1 MITSRFVMLGQLRLH
16 VLDWGGG
23 DRPPLFM
30 LHGVASSSHMF
41 DRIAE
46 PLTQRYRVFAVD
58 QRGHG
63 LSDKP
68 SDGYEFETIAHDLDL
83 LADALGYRDQSL
95 TLVGHSWGAYT
106 ALYYAATRPA
116 RMTKAVLLDGGIRPL
131 RDRFPTWAEAEIGM
145 APPPYVNMNLDDVKQ
160 LIRRWQGVGYRP
172 ETEALALTIF
182 DQSDPH
188 NIRALLSRDN
198 NMHIARALWSIRP
211 ADYFSRV
218 RCPLLIVMAVEP
230 GRTITPQECGYAEQ
244 AERGLANAR
253 VVWMF
258 DTIHDI
264 PWHRPQE
271 LNEVLAVFL

>member
-1 MITSRFVMLGQLRLH
+1 MSLGRFVKVGQLRLH

-23 DRPPLFM
+23 DCPPLFL
-30 LHGVASSSHMF
+30 LHGVGSSCHMF
-41 DRIAE
+41 EWIAE

-68 SDGYEFETIAHDLDL
+68 SSGYDFETIAQDIDL
-83 LADALGYRDQSL
+83 LAEALGYGDQPL
-95 TLVGHSWGAYT
+95 TLAGHSWGAYT

-116 RMTKAVLLDGGIRPL
+116 RTTKVALLDGGIRPL
-131 RDRFPTWAEAEIGM
+131 RDLFPTWAVAEIAM
-145 APPPYVNMNLDDVKQ
+145 APPLYVNMNLDDIKQ
-160 LIRRWQGVGYRP
+160 FIRRWQGAGYRP

-182 DQSDPH
+182 DQSDP
-188 NIRALLSRDN
+188 NNMQALLSRDN
-198 NMHIARALWSIRP
+198 NMQIAHALWSFEP

-218 RCPLLIVMAVEP
+218 RCPVLIVIAVEP
-230 GRTITPQECGYAEQ
+230 GQTITPQMRSHAEQ
-244 AERGLANAR
+244 AEKSLANGK

-264 PWHRPQE
+264 PWHRPEE
-271 LNEVLAVFL
+271 LGTVLAEFL